1 MLAQVVVCRDPIRPA
16 NNRTVTLMRRRRS
29 LSNLAPKT
37 SAQLICNVNGKWISR
52 KAWNRRVRH
61 GDSVVFV
68 VLPQGGG
75 GSNPLKL
82 ILMLALSMFAPQIG
96 AWANLQLLSA
106 ESSMAF
112 ALENATL
119 GRIIGGGLSILA
131 NALIPAPKPPTSQ
144 MSSALSSPSPTYTL
158 NAQGNQ
164 ARLGSPIPVIYGR
177 HEIYPDFGAQPYTEF
192 AGNEQYVY
200 QLFCIGQ
207 GEYDIES
214 INIEDTPISS
224 FDEINY
230 EIVTPGGSVT
240 LFPTAVEQS
249 AEVAG
254 QELNCVEGDYS
265 QSGTTITINLPSHG
279 LAAGADVY
287 FNPTSGTATSG
298 VLAITTVVDSDNFT
312 LTAAASLTDTGNCL
326 ISDIIG
332 PYVANTAGTTANHIG
347 IDLLMSRG
355 MYYANDSGGLSDV
368 TIRWRSEAQQIDDA
382 GSPVGDWFL
391 LGETGKTDSTT
402 TPQRVSEKFSV
413 TDARYRVRAW
423 RVDEKKTSSRYG
435 HEISWAGLRAYRPG
449 IQTYGNV
456 TMVAMRLRATNNLS
470 QQASRKI
477 NFIVTRK
484 LQTWNPVTGWSSSL
498 VPTRSVAWAIAD
510 ICRADYGAKLQD
522 SRIDLQALYDL
533 DAVLTAKGHSF
544 DMVFDSPG
552 TVMEALTIAAR
563 VGRAMPYIQGG
574 VVHVVRD
581 QAETIPVAMFSQRN
595 IIKNSFRLDYAMP
608 TEDTTD
614 CVDVTYFD
622 ADVWSWRTVRSTPS
636 GSSGTNP
643 AAVTLPG
650 VTVRAHAWQEGM
662 YMAECNRS
670 RRRFVTFGTEMEG
683 FIPTLADLI
692 AIQHDMPKWGQ
703 SGDIVDFS
711 SGRNLLKYS
720 QKFDNAA
727 WSKLGMSVTP
737 DAAIAPDGTMTAEL
751 ITNTGG
757 AVSLIYCSTPVD
769 PSATT
774 DYYAS
779 IYVKKGNKSVITL
792 NVFYVGNTEND
803 VYFNLDTMA
812 VTGLPYAG
820 QYIFE
825 VLSGG
830 WFRIGYRISRDASG
844 SRAEIRLR
852 LWIHRGASTIGD
864 TAYTCGAQ
872 INPGST
878 VQPYIPTE
886 ATSKSAGYATLS
898 EPLDWSAGG
907 DHVLA
912 FRRTNGQ
919 PAGPYAV
926 TAGTDV
932 RSVVLTD
939 WDDATDPTPY
949 TGSDMERSHYAFGPT
964 NLNYIRARVLAVR
977 PKSAET
983 VEIYSVVEADAVHT
997 ADTGTSPDAVTWLLP
1012 SRNTTPLVLGLHVTS
1027 MTDDVGVMMLSW
1039 QPGPG
1044 ADHYLIEQSNGS
1056 GTWIRC
1062 GETSSSSYTVR
1073 AIYGSS
1079 TIVRV
1084 AAVGITRGPWISI
1097 NYAGVADYMWVEG
1110 DDADSMWVTGDDTEI
1125 MWS

>member
-1 MLAQVVVCRDPIRPA
+1 MLAQVVVCRDPIRPS

-37 SAQLICNVNGKWISR
+37 SAPLICQVNGKWISR
-52 KAWNRRVRH
+52 KAWSRRVRH

-82 ILMLALSMFAPQIG
+82 ILTLALSMFAPQIG
-96 AWANLQLLSA
+96 AWANLQLFSA
-106 ESSMAF
+106 GSSLAF
-112 ALENATL
+112 ALSNATL
-119 GRIIGGGLSILA
+119 GSIIGGGLSILA

-177 HEIYPDFGAQPYTEF
+177 HKIYPDFGAQPYTEF

-240 LFPTAVEQS
+240 MFPTAVEQS

-287 FNPTSGTATSG
+287 FNPTSGTATGG
-298 VLAITTVVDSDNFT
+298 VLAIATVVDSDNFT

-435 HEISWAGLRAYRPG
+435 HEISLAGLRAYRPG

-498 VPTRSVAWAIAD
+498 
-510 ICRADYGAKLQD
+510 
-522 SRIDLQALYDL
+522 
-533 DAVLTAKGHSF
+533 
-544 DMVFDSPG
+544 
-552 TVMEALTIAAR
+552 
-563 VGRAMPYIQGG
+563 
-574 VVHVVRD
+574 
-581 QAETIPVAMFSQRN
+581 
-595 IIKNSFRLDYAMP
+595 
-608 TEDTTD
+608 
-614 CVDVTYFD
+614 
-622 ADVWSWRTVRSTPS
+622 
-636 GSSGTNP
+636 
-643 AAVTLPG
+643 
-650 VTVRAHAWQEGM
+650 
-662 YMAECNRS
+662 
-670 RRRFVTFGTEMEG
+670 
-683 FIPTLADLI
+683 
-692 AIQHDMPKWGQ
+692 
-703 SGDIVDFS
+703 
-711 SGRNLLKYS
+711 
-720 QKFDNAA
+720 
-727 WSKLGMSVTP
+727 
-737 DAAIAPDGTMTAEL
+737 
-751 ITNTGG
+751 
-757 AVSLIYCSTPVD
+757 
-769 PSATT
+769 
-774 DYYAS
+774 
-779 IYVKKGNKSVITL
+779 
-792 NVFYVGNTEND
+792 
-803 VYFNLDTMA
+803 
-812 VTGLPYAG
+812 
-820 QYIFE
+820 
-825 VLSGG
+825 
-830 WFRIGYRISRDASG
+830 
-844 SRAEIRLR
+844 
-852 LWIHRGASTIGD
+852 
-864 TAYTCGAQ
+864 
-872 INPGST
+872 
-878 VQPYIPTE
+878 
-886 ATSKSAGYATLS
+886 
-898 EPLDWSAGG
+898 
-907 DHVLA
+907 
-912 FRRTNGQ
+912 
-919 PAGPYAV
+919 
-926 TAGTDV
+926 
-932 RSVVLTD
+932 
-939 WDDATDPTPY
+939 
-949 TGSDMERSHYAFGPT
+949 
-964 NLNYIRARVLAVR
+964 
-977 PKSAET
+977 
-983 VEIYSVVEADAVHT
+983 
-997 ADTGTSPDAVTWLLP
+997 
-1012 SRNTTPLVLGLHVTS
+1012 
-1027 MTDDVGVMMLSW
+1027 
-1039 QPGPG
+1039 
-1044 ADHYLIEQSNGS
+1044 
-1056 GTWIRC
+1056 
-1062 GETSSSSYTVR
+1062 
-1073 AIYGSS
+1073 
-1079 TIVRV
+1079 
-1084 AAVGITRGPWISI
+1084 
-1097 NYAGVADYMWVEG
+1097 
-1110 DDADSMWVTGDDTEI
+1110 
-1125 MWS
+1125 